1 MTRSAWVG
9 LALGIALLACGYYF
23 FFMPKEEAAPKI
35 NPSASLVE
43 DVVEAPEQ
51 AMQDGPIQHP
61 MPEPRLDATPTPPLE
76 ESDGTVMQTL
86 RELFGAEPVEAFLLP
101 RDVIHRLV
109 LLVDS
114 LDRDAL
120 PLWLRPVRRAAGA
133 FQISTDADRVEI
145 AAANAARYEPY
156 VAALERVN
164 ASSLAAAYQRY
175 YPLFQDAYDR
185 VGNPRTR
192 YFNDRLIAIVDHLLA
207 TPVVDEPIALV
218 RPKVIYLY
226 ADPQLE
232 ALSSGQKTLL
242 RMGRSNAARVQAKLR
257 EIRSAIVALP
267 TADRATP

>member
-9 LALGIALLACGYYF
+9 LAIGIALLACGYYF
-23 FFMPKEEAAPKI
+23 FFVPKLEDAAVVSFPA
-35 NPSASLVE
+35 PLVE

-51 AMQDGPIQHP
+51 AMQDAPIRHP
-61 MPEPRLDATPTPPLE
+61 MPEPRLDATPMPPLE

-101 RDVIHRLV
+101 REFIHRLV

-120 PLWLRPVRRAAGA
+120 PLWLRPVRRVAGT
-133 FQISTDADRVEI
+133 FQVDTDADRIAI
-145 AAANAARYEPY
+145 AASNAARYEPY
-156 VAALERVN
+156 IAVLERVST
-164 ASSLAAAYQRY
+164 ARLTAAYQRY
-175 YPLFQDAYDR
+175 YPLFQDAYGH

-192 YFNDRLIAIVDHLLA
+192 YFNDRLIAVIDHLLA
-207 TPVVDEPIALV
+207 TPVIDEPIALV
-218 RPKVIYLY
+218 RPKVIYRY
-226 ADPQLE
+226 ADPELE

-267 TADRATP
+267 TAAATKP